1 MEMKKYTLKNEVDQR
16 EYLRKLGSSG
26 DPILGQVMNHFE
38 TREYLMTLDSLGS
51 HFHYRKVYETKWVK
65 DNMHR
70 IGGGVSTAYVICVSS

>member
-1 MEMKKYTLKNEVDQR
+1 
-16 EYLRKLGSSG
+16 
-26 DPILGQVMNHFE
+26 MNHFE

-70 IGGGVSTAYVICVSS
+70 IGGGVRTAYVICVSS